1 MSGRLAQL
9 SLFAVAILIGVLLVG
24 QLRSQAPAIELSSL
38 SAQEL
43 STLIETLQQ
52 RNIELSDG
60 LADLREQIRDYE
72 REEAQGQSLL
82 GLTREELDRFRAFAG
97 LVPVTGQGITL
108 QVEGDFDPSHV
119 NDLIYELR
127 NAGAEAIAVDD
138 IRITARSIAVFGAD
152 AIEVDGQPIDRFF
165 EIRAIGPPPGLQ
177 SALERPG
184 GILLQLQ
191 QLVGATFRI
200 SPETSMTVP
209 ATERDLAP
217 QAGRSVE

>member
-1 MSGRLAQL
+1 MGGRLAQL

-24 QLRSQAPAIELSSL
+24 QLRSQAPAIELGSL

-52 RNIELSDG
+52 RNVELSDA

-72 REEAQGQSLL
+72 REEAGGQSTLDL
-82 GLTREELDRFRAFAG
+82 RREDLERFRAFAG

-127 NAGAEAIAVDD
+127 NAAAEAIAVDD
-138 IRITARSIAVFGAD
+138 IRITASSVAVLGAD
-152 AIEVDGQPIDRFF
+152 AIEIDGRPLGRFF
-165 EIRAIGPPPGLQ
+165 EISAIGSPEGLR

-184 GILLQLQ
+184 GIVRQLE
-191 QLVGATFRI
+191 QLVEATFRI
-200 SPETSMTVP
+200 IPEQSMTVP

-217 QAGRSVE
+217 QALRPVE

>member
-1 MSGRLAQL
+1 MGGRLAQL

-24 QLRSQAPAIELSSL
+24 QLRSQAPAIELGSL

-52 RNIELSDG
+52 RNVELSDA

-72 REEAQGQSLL
+72 REEASGQSTLD
-82 GLTREELDRFRAFAG
+82 LTREDLERFRAFAG

-127 NAGAEAIAVDD
+127 NAAAEAIAVDD
-138 IRITARSIAVFGAD
+138 IRITASSVAVLGAD
-152 AIEVDGQPIDRFF
+152 AIEIDGRPIGRFF
-165 EIRAIGPPPGLQ
+165 EISAIGSPEGLR

-184 GILLQLQ
+184 GIVRQLE
-191 QLVGATFRI
+191 QLVEATFRI
-200 SPETSMTVP
+200 IPEQSMIVP

-217 QAGRSVE
+217 QALRPVE